1 MGNLVRFG
9 VSIEEDLLDNFD
21 ISSNKR
27 GYENRSEALRD
38 LIRNSLIQQK
48 VNFDKDAQVL
58 GSLTLVYDHHS
69 ATVLQDMANIQHT
82 YHNLIL
88 SVMHLHVN
96 HKDCLEI
103 LALSGSTKQIN
114 QLSDELISLK
124 GVKHGQL
131 CVTLPSSEIN
141 KKD

>member
-9 VSIEEDLLDNFD
+9 VSIESDLLDNFD
-21 ISSNKR
+21 ASSNKR

-48 VNFDKDAQVL
+48 VSFDADAQVL

-69 ATVLQDMANIQHT
+69 TTLLQEMAEIQHKH
-82 YHNLIL
+82 HNLIL

-96 HKDCLEI
+96 HTDCLEI
-103 LALSGSTKQIN
+103 LALSGKNNQIN
-114 QLSDELISLK
+114 SLADELISLK
-124 GVKHGQL
+124 GIKHGQL
-131 CVTLPSSEIN
+131 CITLPSSKIHDNE
-141 KKD
+141 

>member
-9 VSIEEDLLDNFD
+9 VSIENDLLENFD
-21 ISSNKR
+21 DLSNER
-27 GYENRSEALRD
+27 GYANRSEALRD

-48 VNFDKDAQVL
+48 VNFDADTIVL

-69 ATVLQDMANIQHT
+69 TTVLQDMANIQHI
-82 YHNLIL
+82 HHDLIL

-96 HKDCLEI
+96 HTDCLEI
-103 LALSGSTKQIN
+103 LALCGNTKQIN
-114 QLSDELISLK
+114 SLADELISLK

-131 CVTLPSSEIN
+131 CVTLPSSEIH

>member
-9 VSIEEDLLDNFD
+9 VSIESELLENFD
-21 ISSNKR
+21 ASSNKR

-48 VNFDKDAQVL
+48 INFDADAQVL

-69 ATVLQDMANIQHT
+69 TALLQEMAAIQHNR
-82 YHNLIL
+82 HNLIL

-96 HKDCLEI
+96 HTDCLEI
-103 LALSGSTKQIN
+103 LALSGKTSQVN
-114 QLSDELISLK
+114 SLADELISLK

-131 CVTLPSSEIN
+131 CITLPSSEIH

>member
-9 VSIEEDLLDNFD
+9 VSIENDLLEKFD
-21 ISSNKR
+21 ALSNER
-27 GYENRSEALRD
+27 GYANRSEALRD

-48 VNFDKDAQVL
+48 VNFDADTIVL

-69 ATVLQDMANIQHT
+69 TTVLQDMANIQHI
-82 YHNLIL
+82 HHDLIL

-96 HKDCLEI
+96 HTDCLEI
-103 LALSGSTKQIN
+103 LALCGNTKQIN
-114 QLSDELISLK
+114 SLADELISLK

-131 CVTLPSSEIN
+131 CVTLPSSEIH